1 MLLFDNGLGVR
12 QSPFMHL
19 RVIFKSTIVN
29 TIVKDI
35 QFMCHINA
43 FAERVVLR
51 AQSEDDY
58 PVEGFRSM
66 VVYVF

>member
-1 MLLFDNGLGVR
+1 
-12 QSPFMHL
+12 
-19 RVIFKSTIVN
+19 
-29 TIVKDI
+29 
-35 QFMCHINA
+35 MCHINA

-51 AQSEDDY
+51 TQSEDDY